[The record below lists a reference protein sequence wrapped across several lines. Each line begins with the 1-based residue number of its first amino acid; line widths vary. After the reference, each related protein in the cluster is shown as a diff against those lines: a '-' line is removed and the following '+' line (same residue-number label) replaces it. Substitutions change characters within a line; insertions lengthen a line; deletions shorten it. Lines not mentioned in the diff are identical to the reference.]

1 MRKVIGG
8 AAGAAVLHG
17 RHDSPGADAALNFDR
32 VAALRV
38 LDCVYQGLAEGSQQR
53 AQVAFADAVGPGEL
67 SNPVSRRSAK
77 MWLRRDLKIQNRVRI
92 RHASFLWFP
101 GCRVSNAKRQRL

>member
-1 MRKVIGG
+1 
-8 AAGAAVLHG
+8 
-17 RHDSPGADAALNFDR
+17 
-32 VAALRV
+32 
-38 LDCVYQGLAEGSQQR
+38 
-53 AQVAFADAVGPGEL
+53 
-67 SNPVSRRSAK
+67 